1 MEIEL
6 PPLRARRSDIPL
18 LCDHF
23 LGRIAAERAEP
34 KKRLSRRAIQR
45 LGAHDFPGN
54 VRELEHLLVNA
65 TVFCAG
71 DTIEAEELAI
81 EAGPA
86 PQAASADAS
95 NFRDFKD
102 AERERILQ
110 TLNAH
115 GWNRAK
121 AARAL
126 GMARR
131 TFYRRLKE
139 HDIELPQGKG
149 QPDQKG

>member
-1 MEIEL
+1 M
-6 PPLRARRSDIPL
+6 ST
-18 LCDHF
+18 
-23 LGRIAAERAEP
+23 G
-34 KKRLSRRAIQR
+34 
-45 LGAHDFPGN
+45 
-54 VRELEHLLVNA
+54 
-65 TVFCAG
+65 
-71 DTIEAEELAI
+71 
-81 EAGPA
+81 
-86 PQAASADAS
+86 AS

-102 AERERILQ
+102 AERDRILQ

-139 HDIELPQGKG
+139 HGIELPQGKG
-149 QPDQKG
+149 PSDQSD